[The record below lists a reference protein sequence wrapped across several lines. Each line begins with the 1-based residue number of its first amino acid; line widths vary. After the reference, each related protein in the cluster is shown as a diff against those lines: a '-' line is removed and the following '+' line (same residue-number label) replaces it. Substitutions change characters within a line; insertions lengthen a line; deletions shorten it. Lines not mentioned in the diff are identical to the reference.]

1 MSDHDSD
8 ADDPAGERGQERGQ
22 ERVVALP
29 RAVADW
35 FSGLQEDIML
45 SIRGTCTI
53 VLELMS
59 SLSPVDLLE
68 LEWTGRMHDQAAQ
81 AIMSMSMLANTVQ
94 VQKVARVVLTNLVE
108 RLGKLFSDVRNF
120 DPEGG
125 LLCERTALP
134 RTAAQRKEEAPGVFK
149 LVEHLANAMLKIC
162 NGDYDAYNPAR
173 VVPPVP
179 AADAGAPRVPPRDAA
194 GVNPGAA
201 AARMHRADAAMFGL
215 GDQEDFHL
223 NAAEEAEAAR
233 NAVPPNE
240 RMQMPPQ
247 QPMSGAPLPHP
258 TSFDALPP
266 LERAGSGLGLARAR
280 VRRYT
285 SIRGAAATHAP
296 KIR

>member
-1 MSDHDSD
+1 
-8 ADDPAGERGQERGQ
+8 
-22 ERVVALP
+22 
-29 RAVADW
+29 
-35 FSGLQEDIML
+35 
-45 SIRGTCTI
+45 
-53 VLELMS
+53 
-59 SLSPVDLLE
+59 
-68 LEWTGRMHDQAAQ
+68 
-81 AIMSMSMLANTVQ
+81 
-94 VQKVARVVLTNLVE
+94 VLTNLVE

-120 DPEGG
+120 DPQGG

-134 RTAAQRKEEAPGVFK
+134 RTAAQRKEEAPGIFK
-149 LVEHLANAMLKIC
+149 LIEHLANAMLKIC